1 MPPMKCEE
9 RWRLMNESVERL
21 RERIRASNELGETAD
36 NTPEYD
42 QKLAQLKR
50 ARSLLRY
57 ALNQLEEHVAEHGCG
72 RKLSN

>member
-1 MPPMKCEE
+1 MPPMRSEE

-21 RERIRASNELGETAD
+21 RERRRASNEPRESAE
-36 NTPEYD
+36 NNPEYD
-42 QKLAQLKR
+42 QKSAQLKR

-57 ALNQLEEHVAEHGCG
+57 ALNQLEEHVAEHGCR